1 MYIYFFHIYYKA
13 MLYRNEQLCLDL
25 LALQLPGNRTYDLS
39 DLVFGLLNSFVKAYL
54 ILPEYSSSLDCW
66 LLIVGLLFTKALQD
80 RFLTF
85 NEEYLFPYL
94 SGFDL
99 IVIDYIMILCPMCM
113 HKRMNVQYAFQ
124 SGWINLDE
132 LYGNS
137 RGT

>member
-1 MYIYFFHIYYKA
+1 
-13 MLYRNEQLCLDL
+13 MLCRNRQHQQWFLDL
-25 LALQLPGNRTYDLS
+25 LALQLRTHDLS
-39 DLVFGLLNSFVKAYL
+39 VLVFSSFNSIVKAYL

-80 RFLTF
+80 GFLTF
-85 NEEYLFPYL
+85 NEVYIFLYLI
-94 SGFDL
+94 GFDL

-113 HKRMNVQYAFQ
+113 HKRMNVHCAFQ
-124 SGWINLDE
+124 SGWINIDE